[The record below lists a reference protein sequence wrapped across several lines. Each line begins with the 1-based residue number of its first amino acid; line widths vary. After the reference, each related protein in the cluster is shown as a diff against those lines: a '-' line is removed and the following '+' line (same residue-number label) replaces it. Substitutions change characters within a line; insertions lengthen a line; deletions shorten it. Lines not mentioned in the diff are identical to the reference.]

1 MQKNE
6 EHILQLK
13 LLGDFSMSCDQK
25 PISFKRQHFSKSI
38 QLFFLLILHGEEG
51 MKKETLMEL
60 LYGQAEGEN
69 ANNNL
74 NNIVCRLG
82 KQLRKFGLP
91 EESDIRVKNRRY
103 RYVDSGHIQVDVLE
117 LEHFLEK
124 GEDLEHS
131 LEER

>member
-1 MQKNE
+1 
-6 EHILQLK
+6 
-13 LLGDFSMSCDQK
+13 
-25 PISFKRQHFSKSI
+25 
-38 QLFFLLILHGEEG
+38 

-74 NNIVCRLG
+74 NNIVCRLR